1 MKFRYDC
8 VNPKNLDELNYIT
21 DNMTNI
27 TYRTFRK
34 YVDNKDF
41 KKLKEQLGYK
51 KDSEIKFT
59 NDWSITYHKSTNLKG
74 DKVYLFCH
82 SGIEYIFY

>member
-27 TYRTFRK
+27 TYGTFRK

-41 KKLKEQLGYK
+41 KKLKEQL
-51 KDSEIKFT
+51 
-59 NDWSITYHKSTNLKG
+59 
-74 DKVYLFCH
+74 
-82 SGIEYIFY
+82 